1 VHIKYIIENPN
12 CSCGE
17 IESIIIYLNAL
28 YILINEI
35 IFFVYALPQKQ
46 LYLNLYQGQ
55 DCQIIVNLPK
65 VECSVDEI
73 DFEKDD
79 FVDEYIKSI

>member
-1 VHIKYIIENPN
+1 MYLSFMKIVYFAKYI
-12 CSCGE
+12 
-17 IESIIIYLNAL
+17 
-28 YILINEI
+28 
-35 IFFVYALPQKQ
+35 YALPQKQ

-55 DCQIIVNLPK
+55 DCQIIINLPK